1 MMLDADKLKR
11 VRKVAGLTQE
21 QLAQTLGVSRQTVSS
36 WENGRSL
43 PDEANLLRL
52 ARALHTDPEQFAP
65 DSSETFEP
73 PVSTEP
79 SVSLEGHDSPVPSEP
94 ADSSAPSA
102 SSAGEPATSSASESR
117 KRSVRFV
124 CMGLA
129 VLLLA
134 VGLWCLLRPRGISSP
149 LRPQDFQQ
157 SYENACLALS
167 PMESSLFPRQTP
179 YGSERFWRLNVYV
192 QASMEGDCTI
202 QELRFYRYG
211 RDWLGRISLRE
222 VFSSPVDRLRSF
234 WGTNVARAGQ
244 SMNYVTSASVEADDY
259 GFGIEAVGR
268 SSQGQPYAVRTWVDC
283 SLP

>member
-1 MMLDADKLKR
+1 
-11 VRKVAGLTQE
+11 
-21 QLAQTLGVSRQTVSS
+21 
-36 WENGRSL
+36 
-43 PDEANLLRL
+43 
-52 ARALHTDPEQFAP
+52 
-65 DSSETFEP
+65 
-73 PVSTEP
+73 
-79 SVSLEGHDSPVPSEP
+79 
-94 ADSSAPSA
+94 
-102 SSAGEPATSSASESR
+102 
-117 KRSVRFV
+117 
-124 CMGLA
+124 MGLA

-149 LRPQDFQQ
+149 LQPQDFQQ
-157 SYENACLALS
+157 PYENACLALS

>member
-43 PDEANLLRL
+43 PDETNLLRL
-52 ARALHTDPEQFAP
+52 ARALHTDPEQFAL
-65 DSSETFEP
+65 DSSEPVEP
-73 PVSTEP
+73 PVSTESP
-79 SVSLEGHDSPVPSEP
+79 VLSEGHDSPDPSEP
-94 ADSSAPSA
+94 PDSSAPSA
-102 SSAGEPATSSASESR
+102 SSASVSR
-117 KRSVRFV
+117 KRHVRFV
-124 CMGLA
+124 CMVPA
-129 VLLLA
+129 VLMLA

-157 SYENACLALS
+157 PYENACLALS

-259 GFGIEAVGR
+259 GFGIDAVGR
-268 SSQGQPYAVRTWVDC
+268 SSQGQPYAVRTWGDC